1 MNKTFWLPTIVSQFS
16 IRCVAHLYGLIFM
29 LLNSK
34 FKIQHSTLLLF
45 SLFTIHN
52 SQSQSDVN
60 RVLKEVEA
68 NNKAIQSN
76 IKYWEA
82 RKAEYKTGL
91 TPYDPQVE
99 YDYLFGTP
107 VGAGNQR
114 DFSVTQRLDFPT
126 TYKRKRE
133 LSRQQI
139 TQTEQQQKVYRQD
152 ILLQAKLVTL
162 QIIYLNKK
170 HAELTRRLANTQ
182 QLVQDYQKKLDKGD
196 VIILD
201 VNKAKLQ
208 LLNINNEV
216 ALNNNEI
223 QVART
228 RLTELNGGQSIQV
241 SDTTYPINNDV
252 PDFETLDSLIEA
264 NDPILKVYEQEK
276 EIMQRQIGVQK
287 SLNLPKIETGYHSQ
301 GILGQSYKG
310 IHAGIT
316 IPLWENK
323 NRLKAA
329 QANLEYVNANAQ
341 THIIEH
347 RLENKSYYD
356 QLAVRLK
363 TMQEYKDLF
372 ATLNN
377 TELLN
382 KSLRLGQ
389 ITIIQYFL
397 DESYYFSAYDKYLQM
412 EWEYQQAIARL
423 YKYQL

>member
-1 MNKTFWLPTIVSQFS
+1 MKQLTIWIISCFFVINGF
-16 IRCVAHLYGLIFM
+16 A
-29 LLNSK
+29 
-34 FKIQHSTLLLF
+34 
-45 SLFTIHN
+45 
-52 SQSQSDVN
+52 QSDVD

-68 NNKAIQSN
+68 NNKSIQSN
-76 IKYWEA
+76 KKYWAA
-82 RKAEYKTGL
+82 RRAEFKTGL
-91 TPYDPQVE
+91 APYDPQVE
-99 YDYLFGTP
+99 YDYLFGSP

-133 LSRQQI
+133 LSAQQI
-139 TQTEQQQKVYRQD
+139 AQTGLQQSVYRQD

-162 QIIYLNKK
+162 QIIFLNKK
-170 HAELTRRLANTQ
+170 GAELNRRLANTQ
-182 QLVQDYQKKLDKGD
+182 QLVLDYQKKLDKGD

-223 QVART
+223 QVTTT
-228 RLTELNGGQSIQV
+228 RLTELNGGQPIQV
-241 SDTTYPINNDV
+241 SDTTYPATTVV

-276 EIMQRQIGVQK
+276 EIMQKQIAVQK

-310 IHAGIT
+310 VHAGIT

-329 QANLEYVNANAQ
+329 QANLEYATTNAQ

-347 RLENKSYYD
+347 RLENKGYYD
-356 QLAVRLK
+356 RLAIRLK
-363 TMQEYKDLF
+363 SIHEYKDLLS
-372 ATLNN
+372 TLNN
-377 TELLN
+377 TGLLN
-382 KSLRLGQ
+382 KALTLGQ
-389 ITIIQYFL
+389 ITIIQYFQ

-423 YKYQL
+423 YKFQL